1 MKLIAAQDHLA
12 GAGGQNVLQ
21 LPNDVNPLAVSL
33 QGVDRVDLQFP
44 KFTDGRAY
52 SQAFLLRRRLGFR
65 GEIRATGDVLIDQLV
80 QMQRTGFSSAVLRE
94 GVDAADAQ
102 RQFDRFAAFY
112 QCDAV
117 VTAPRFA
124 AEGAT
129 A

>member
-1 MKLIAAQDHLA
+1 MKLIADQDHLA
-12 GAGGQNVLQ
+12 GAGGHNVLQ

-44 KFTDGRAY
+44 RFTDGRAY
-52 SQAFLLRRRLGFR
+52 SQAFLLRRRMGFA

-102 RQFDRFAAFY
+102 RQFDRFGAFY
-112 QCDAV
+112 QGDAV